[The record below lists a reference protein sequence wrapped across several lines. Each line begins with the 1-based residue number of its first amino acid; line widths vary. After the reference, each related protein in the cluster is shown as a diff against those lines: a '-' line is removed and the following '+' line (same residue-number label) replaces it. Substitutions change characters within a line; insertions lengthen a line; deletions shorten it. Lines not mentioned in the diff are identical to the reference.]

1 MSESETEIM
10 NPHNESELKKWLNR
24 AFYAEKK
31 IKVLDML
38 VMQYRSRA
46 EGLSRAGGAGCG
58 GASYINRTENA
69 ILKYA
74 DMSEKLDKQKIELA
88 AVSEEISETIAKLND
103 DDLETILIHRYLL
116 FHTIEQ
122 TAELMNYSPETVKR
136 KQRKAIQKLTPFD
149 LV

>member
-1 MSESETEIM
+1 MSETET
-10 NPHNESELKKWLNR
+10 KKWLNR